1 MLKETVF
8 FCSLSFAYLRK
19 GEKVFMGHTIKEKN
33 TKIDQKKFME
43 QLQKLVDFSGTQKK
57 MLEVS
62 AINDYFKG
70 IDLSIN
76 QVEYIYQYLEEKNI
90 KVVQGKESQAEFDEN
105 FEELDDKEDL
115 LFLEDEE
122 FPIEDIN
129 IDDLNNLAGVSIDD
143 PVKLYLKEIGIIPL
157 LSSEEEIE
165 LAKRKAN
172 GDEIAKQRLIEAN
185 LRLVVSIAKKYVGR
199 GMGFLDLIQEGNL
212 GLMKGVEK
220 FDYTKGYKLSTYA
233 TWWIRQAV
241 TRALAD
247 QSRTIRIPVHMVE
260 MMNKVTKAQRKLTVE
275 NGSEP
280 TEEELAKE
288 LGITME
294 KLEEIQAYAKTPT
307 SLETPV
313 GDEADSS
320 VGDFIADETTVT
332 PEANIESVML
342 RQNLEVIMEDLS
354 ERERYVLSLRFGF
367 DDGHARTLEE
377 VGQLLSVTRERVR
390 QIEAKALL
398 KLRHPSRAK
407 KIAEFL

>member
-1 MLKETVF
+1 
-8 FCSLSFAYLRK
+8 
-19 GEKVFMGHTIKEKN
+19 MGHTMKEKN
-33 TKIDQKKFME
+33 KKIDQKQFTE
-43 QLQKLVDFSGTQKK
+43 QLHKLVNLAGTQKNR
-57 MLEVS
+57 LEVS
-62 AINDYFKG
+62 AINDCFKG
-70 IDLSIN
+70 IELTIG
-76 QVEYIYQYLEEKNI
+76 QVEDIYQYLEEKHI
-90 KVVQGKESQAEFDEN
+90 KILQGKETIADFDEN
-105 FEELDDKEDL
+105 FEDIEDKEEL
-115 LFLEDEE
+115 LFLEDDEVE
-122 FPIEDIN
+122 IDDIN
-129 IDDLNNLAGVSIDD
+129 LDDLSNFAGVNLDD

-157 LSSEEEIE
+157 LSTEEEIE
-165 LAKRKAN
+165 LAKKKSA
-172 GDEIAKQRLIEAN
+172 GDEVAKQRLIEAN

-280 TEEELAKE
+280 TEEQLAKE
-288 LGITME
+288 LGITLE

-320 VGDFIADETTVT
+320 VGDFIADESTVT
-332 PEANIESVML
+332 PEANIEAVML
-342 RQNLEVIMEDLS
+342 RQNLELIMEDLS

>member
-1 MLKETVF
+1 M
-8 FCSLSFAYLRK
+8 
-19 GEKVFMGHTIKEKN
+19 
-33 TKIDQKKFME
+33 
-43 QLQKLVDFSGTQKK
+43 
-57 MLEVS
+57 
-62 AINDYFKG
+62 
-70 IDLSIN
+70 
-76 QVEYIYQYLEEKNI
+76 
-90 KVVQGKESQAEFDEN
+90 
-105 FEELDDKEDL
+105 
-115 LFLEDEE
+115 
-122 FPIEDIN
+122 
-129 IDDLNNLAGVSIDD
+129 
-143 PVKLYLKEIGIIPL
+143 
-157 LSSEEEIE
+157 
-165 LAKRKAN
+165 
-172 GDEIAKQRLIEAN
+172 AKQRLVEAN

-280 TEEELAKE
+280 TEEQLAKE
-288 LGITME
+288 LGITIE

-332 PEANIESVML
+332 PEANIEAVML

-377 VGQLLSVTRERVR
+377 VGQLLNVTRERVR

>member
-1 MLKETVF
+1 
-8 FCSLSFAYLRK
+8 
-19 GEKVFMGHTIKEKN
+19 MGHTIEEKKD
-33 TKIDQKKFME
+33 TVLTEEKKFTE
-43 QLQKLVDFSGTQKK
+43 QLKKLVDFADTQNQR
-57 MLEVS
+57 LEV
-62 AINDYFKG
+62 ANINDCFRG
-70 IDLSIN
+70 IELSIS
-76 QVEYIYQYLEEKNI
+76 QVEYIYQYLEEHNI
-90 KVVQGKESQAEFDEN
+90 KVLQGKESLIEFDEQ
-105 FEELDDKEDL
+105 FHELEHLEDLEEKDEDL
-115 LFLEDEE
+115 LFLEDED

-129 IDDLNNLAGVSIDD
+129 LDDLNNLVGVSIDD

-157 LSSEEEIE
+157 LTTEDELE
-165 LAKRKAN
+165 LAKRKDE
-172 GDEIAKQRLIEAN
+172 GDEAAKQRLIEAN

-220 FDYTKGYKLSTYA
+220 FDYAKGYKLSTYA

-260 MMNKVTKAQRKLTVE
+260 MMNKVMKAQRKLTVE

-280 TEEELAKE
+280 TEEQLAE
-288 LGITME
+288 FLGITIE

-307 SLETPV
+307 SLETPI

-342 RQNLEVIMEDLS
+342 RKNLEFIMQDLT

-367 DDGHARTLEE
+367 NDGHARTLEE
-377 VGQLLSVTRERVR
+377 VGQLLEVTRERVR